1 MRKMWNEILDD
12 TERRVMTLHYVD
24 EMPLEVVTRLLGLKN
39 VSGAKTYVVSARR
52 KLKTAAIRQ
61 RGRLAAGRK

>member
-1 MRKMWNEILDD
+1 MRKMWNEILDE

-24 EMPLEVVTRLLGLKN
+24 EMPLQVVTRLLGLKN

-52 KLKTAAIRQ
+52 KLKTAVIRR